1 MTPSSSRR
9 GDSNIEYG
17 LSYLKIYNK
26 TYDQNWKDPD
36 PMDTATEQEP
46 PPYVIV
52 VQGPPKVGK
61 TLLIKSLVD
70 SYTKGSSSPF
80 EGPVRIMTGGDKR
93 RRVQFVECPNN
104 INGMI
109 DAAKYAD
116 AVILLVDA
124 GYGFEM
130 ETFEFLELLKVHG
143 MPKVMGV
150 LTYLDTFK
158 NADVLAS
165 TKPRLMDQFQTE
177 ICKGA
182 QVFCLSGLNNNA
194 MYLEHEIF
202 KLASYIS
209 SMEFHPLSWRAAHP
223 YMLVDHFI
231 DITPQEIVEMEK
243 ECPRDIILKG
253 YLRGCHIEEGTKVH
267 IAGVGDFLLAAVTSL
282 ADPFPVLSVDSNL
295 AELSCMENGYCR
307 AGTYVSFQFH
317 NVPFEMVKN
326 RDPRQPI
333 LVGGITIEEESV
345 GQIQVKLQRHSW
357 HLKLLK
363 SKDPIIVSV
372 GWRRYQTRL
381 IYALKDR
388 RGSYCFL
395 RHTPQN
401 MPCSAIF
408 WGPLAPPSTGLAV
421 VQSLADNKAAFRFL
435 AKAFVVG
442 ANKAARIVKKS
453 MRIGTPVKILKNTAF
468 IRDMFT
474 SDLEIANFKDAKI
487 ETASGIYGKI
497 NEPAGEDFISGLES
511 KDGQPREGIA
521 KCTFKRKI
529 RKHDTIFM
537 HVYEKVEVPRIFNP
551 IMRHPE
557 PPDRIWDGVVDIR
570 GADQLSA
577 DADFESYHKT
587 HIDPLEPEDRKLQSM
602 WVRAMCLHRQAT
614 SKKEKQLVKHL
625 LEELRVAADK
635 RMKKLT
641 STLRRQTLEHLRAL
655 CFVKSQKKQK
665 KNEKQSVLISE
676 DHQEDEDLMKGF
688 EEYLKEKG

>member
-1 MTPSSSRR
+1 MTPSSSSSSSRK

-36 PMDTATEQEP
+36 PTCMDTASEVQEPPP

-70 SYTKGSSSPF
+70 FYTKGSSPF
-80 EGPVRIMTGGDKR
+80 EGPVRIMTGGDKG

-104 INGMI
+104 MNGMI

-158 NADVLAS
+158 NAGVLAN
-165 TKPRLMDQFQTE
+165 TKPRLMHQFQTE

-182 QVFCLSGLNNNA
+182 QVFCLSGLDNDA

-231 DITPQEIVEMEK
+231 DITPRETIEKEK

-267 IAGVGDFLLAAVTSL
+267 IAGVGDFLLARVTSL
-282 ADPFPVLSVDSNL
+282 ADPFPVLPVDSDL

-326 RDPRQPI
+326 HNPCQPI

-363 SKDPIIVSV
+363 SKAPIIVSV
-372 GWRRYQTRL
+372 GWRRYETRP
-381 IYALKDR
+381 IYALKGR

-395 RHTPQN
+395 RRTPQN

-453 MRIGTPVKILKNTAF
+453 MRIGTPVKIFKNTAF
-468 IRDMFT
+468 IKDMFT

-497 NEPAGEDFISGLES
+497 NEPAGEDLISGLES

-537 HVYEKVEVPRIFNP
+537 HVYEKVEVPRIFHP
-551 IMRHPE
+551 IMRRPE

-570 GADQLSA
+570 GADRLSA

-587 HIDPLEPEDRKLQSM
+587 HIDPLEPEDRSM
-602 WVRAMCLHRQAT
+602 WVRAMCLRRQAT
-614 SKKEKQLVKHL
+614 SKKEKQLVKHQ
-625 LEELRVAADK
+625 LEELGVAADK
-635 RMKKLT
+635 RMKELT
-641 STLRRQTLEHLRAL
+641 STLRRQTVEQLRA
-655 CFVKSQKKQK
+655 KQK
-665 KNEKQSVLISE
+665 KTEKQSVLISE

-688 EEYLKEKG
+688 EEAWKRM